1 MVPGIKKY
9 PYHRA
14 VSPANNREKPIAILP
29 EGEKIKEKTS
39 DFMKSVN
46 DLLHQPWLLMQSV
59 PWCCSASNS
68 PQVGQS
74 LMGALGA
81 LTAEYLS
88 LQLILE
94 IFGRLNADFHCNIQQ
109 SSANYLPITKV

>member
-1 MVPGIKKY
+1 
-9 PYHRA
+9 
-14 VSPANNREKPIAILP
+14 
-29 EGEKIKEKTS
+29 
-39 DFMKSVN
+39 MKSVN
-46 DLLHQPWLLMQSV
+46 DLLHQPWLLTQSMS
-59 PWCCSASNS
+59 WCCSASNS

-88 LQLILE
+88 FQLILE

-109 SSANYLPITKV
+109 SSANYLPVTKV